1 LFVLAHGVCHEKE
14 QEASSIASNQAE
26 GLPAL
31 FAIHDAI
38 IDHNVQGVEENLAGF
53 LETDTVLALVGEV
66 LHLIPVEPDSRHY
79 NSVITFV
86 QIYKPATGEEG
97 PLIPPSPECATK
109 TATA

>member
-1 LFVLAHGVCHEKE
+1 
-14 QEASSIASNQAE
+14 
-26 GLPAL
+26 
-31 FAIHDAI
+31 
-38 IDHNVQGVEENLAGF
+38 
-53 LETDTVLALVGEV
+53 VLALVGEV